1 MVTDW
6 DTTVVLGGPDV
17 PGTWKIG
24 LMNTGVVVINWGLG
38 TGVCCRMSCGL
49 TFLLGTAIMVE
60 TIDVGVWGVGVEV
73 MGLVTNTVIWLGEM
87 VVDEAGICMTE

>member
-1 MVTDW
+1 
-6 DTTVVLGGPDV
+6 
-17 PGTWKIG
+17 
-24 LMNTGVVVINWGLG
+24 
-38 TGVCCRMSCGL
+38 
-49 TFLLGTAIMVE
+49 MVE